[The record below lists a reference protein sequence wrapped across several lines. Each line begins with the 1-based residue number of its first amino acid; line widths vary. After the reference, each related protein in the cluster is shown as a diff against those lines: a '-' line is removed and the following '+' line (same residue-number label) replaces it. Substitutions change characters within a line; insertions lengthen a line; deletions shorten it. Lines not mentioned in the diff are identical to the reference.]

1 MGSILPNAIGSGISS
16 LKLVDRSPS
25 FNNNKSQED
34 QQEEILEDIHDV
46 KGLDMNQIIAQLIGS
61 IQTLS
66 KQNEK
71 LINRVNK
78 LETMMMMKDY
88 KL

>member
-1 MGSILPNAIGSGISS
+1 
-16 LKLVDRSPS
+16 
-25 FNNNKSQED
+25 
-34 QQEEILEDIHDV
+34 
-46 KGLDMNQIIAQLIGS
+46 MNQIIAQLIGS

-78 LETMMMMKDY
+78 LETMMMMMMKNY

>member
-1 MGSILPNAIGSGISS
+1 MM
-16 LKLVDRSPS
+16 LK
-25 FNNNKSQED
+25 
-34 QQEEILEDIHDV
+34 V